1 MKLEPKATSNSFEF
15 TRLDGTTFSA
25 RYAPFTGARMDAMV
39 KVLKGYTDLSFRVDQ
54 LLDTLTISPELLDS
68 DESLKKAK
76 PLLSEYL
83 TESADKEKI
92 RANLIKLF
100 GGSLSDEDIS
110 MNMLCHRKFIQI
122 MVLETVLS
130 EDDLALVKSDV
141 ASDFWG
147 NQLYSDVKSAGESFR
162 LTVLNLAK

>member
-1 MKLEPKATSNSFEF
+1 MKSEQNGFEF

-39 KVLKGYTDLSFRVDQ
+39 KQLKHYTDLSFRIDEMLGALTVSPG
-54 LLDTLTISPELLDS
+54 LLDT
-68 DESLKKAK
+68 DETLKPAK

-83 TESADKEKI
+83 REGSDKEKI
-92 RANLIKLF
+92 RKSLVKLF
-100 GGSLSDEDIS
+100 GGRLSDDDIT
-110 MNMLCHRKFIQI
+110 MNTICHRKFIQI

-141 ASDFWG
+141 TGDFWG
-147 NQLYSDVKSAGESFR
+147 NQNAFDVKSAGESFR
-162 LTVLNLAK
+162 KTVLEFTK

>member
-1 MKLEPKATSNSFEF
+1 MKSEQNGFEF
-15 TRLDGTTFSA
+15 TRLDGTTFAA

-83 TESADKEKI
+83 TEGADKEKI
-92 RANLIKLF
+92 RGNLIKLF
-100 GGSLSDEDIS
+100 GGSLSDEEIS
-110 MNMLCHRKFIQI
+110 MNMLCHRKFVQI
-122 MVLETVLS
+122 MTLETVLS

-141 ASDFWG
+141 TGEFWG
-147 NQLYSDVKSAGESFR
+147 NQLYETVKSAGESFR
-162 LTVLNLAK
+162 LAVLKLTK